1 MLASEPGPDRLRLW
15 SNRIVKSDRSSRPRL
30 QQTRSG
36 GQTLARNDRES
47 SPAGHTLAHTAGGV
61 IAQGA
66 KRSIQHDR
74 ACGSKN
80 SICPPAWI
88 VHLCVMDW
96 ALIVQPR
103 CFRLSTIVNIVI
115 SIISLIG
122 SFVVISVYLL
132 YCNRCC
138 LASEPGTG
146 RGWLRSNRQLGSHW
160 SGRAWLQSQR

>member
-1 MLASEPGPDRLRLW
+1 MIE
-15 SNRIVKSDRSSRPRL
+15 SDR
-30 QQTRSG
+30 QVRSV
-36 GQTLARNDRES
+36 ES
-47 SPAGHTLAHTAGGV
+47 SSATTDEVRRPNT
-61 IAQGA
+61 GA
-66 KRSIQHDR
+66 KWSRILAGRSYTGTHCRWCDR
-74 ACGSKN
+74 SRGEAINPACGSKN

-103 CFRLSTIVNIVI
+103 CFCLSTIVNIVI